1 MQPLVHAANE
11 AMKSIIVSH
20 MTADCTGMK
29 RCYTLII
36 QISMGTL
43 CLPQL
48 HLLLV
53 SDFKTI

>member
-1 MQPLVHAANE
+1 MQPLVYATNE
-11 AMKSIIVSH
+11 AIKSIIVSH
-20 MTADCTGMK
+20 KSADCTGMK
-29 RCYTLII
+29 RCYMLII